1 MVWLKR
7 NIGRIVTVLLVFTMA
22 VCGWLIWQTATGKR
36 ATIFGYHIYHVVTGS
51 MEPVIEAGGNVI
63 VRQTD
68 PDELKEGD
76 IITFSSRDAVIYG
89 QPNTHRILSIETD
102 ESGQIS
108 FVTQGDANP
117 TPDAVR
123 VRPEDVYGKVVYY
136 TSAIRWIS
144 LFFQFLH
151 TRMGFMT
158 AIVFPLMLVT
168 YFYVRDFARSV
179 KEVMEEQA
187 REELQ
192 EGEDGKEGPKK

>member
-68 PDELKEGD
+68 PNELKEGD
-76 IITFSSRDAVIYG
+76 IITFSSRDAAIYG

-108 FVTQGDANP
+108 FVTKGDANP
-117 TPDAVR
+117 MPDAVR